1 MVTLAHISLATVGV
15 GETLHVCGYPCA
27 VVFRVHY
34 QEIITRNDEVG
45 IMQLHV
51 SSMNNQVHR
60 RVRLTLPALIMCLVI
75 QIARLKAII
84 EQMSSTETQAPFPQ
98 QATAQAFPDQG

>member
-1 MVTLAHISLATVGV
+1 MATLTHISLATVGG

-45 IMQLHV
+45 ITQLHI
-51 SSMNNQVHR
+51 
-60 RVRLTLPALIMCLVI
+60 T
-75 QIARLKAII
+75 
-84 EQMSSTETQAPFPQ
+84 
-98 QATAQAFPDQG
+98 